1 MGENLTNK
9 YAAELKNKTVLD
21 ARNKT
26 MGTEFVVGR
35 GWATSNYMKPV
46 STKEAAPKGICQTN
60 SHVTNY
66 SVPIL
71 TTLAVKTRQVKRL
84 PVPFRQIQE
93 VYLTLRFTKTL
104 LKTCAGAGTHIV
116 ERTYAPFTESLSRIK
131 NVPSTSLFFI
141 SHVSVSALP
150 I

>member
-46 STKEAAPKGICQTN
+46 STKEAAPKGICQTDSLTRPTDIDHFGSENTPGQAFTRTLSTDPRGLFDTALYENTAKNLCGCRN
-60 SHVTNY
+60 SHCREDIRPLHRVALANQKCA
-66 SVPIL
+66 VHVLIL
-71 TTLAVKTRQVKRL
+71 
-84 PVPFRQIQE
+84 
-93 VYLTLRFTKTL
+93 
-104 LKTCAGAGTHIV
+104 H
-116 ERTYAPFTESLSRIK
+116 
-131 NVPSTSLFFI
+131 
-141 SHVSVSALP
+141 
-150 I
+150 